1 MPFEKGKKKTGGIKK
16 GGKHK
21 KTILKQK
28 LGIETINKIDQFEP
42 KLIENWN
49 EFLNSD
55 DKNVRFIST
64 RDLSKLVFPSKKQI
78 ESTVRDKKIEDI
90 INESNAELSNLT
102 VGKNGIQEN

>member
-1 MPFEKGKKKTGGIKK
+1 MPYQKGKKKTWGIKK

-21 KTILKQK
+21 KTILKEK
-28 LGIETINKIDQFEP
+28 LGLETINKIDQFEP

-64 RDLSKLVFPSKKQI
+64 RDLSKLVFPSKK
-78 ESTVRDKKIEDI
+78 
-90 INESNAELSNLT
+90 
-102 VGKNGIQEN
+102 